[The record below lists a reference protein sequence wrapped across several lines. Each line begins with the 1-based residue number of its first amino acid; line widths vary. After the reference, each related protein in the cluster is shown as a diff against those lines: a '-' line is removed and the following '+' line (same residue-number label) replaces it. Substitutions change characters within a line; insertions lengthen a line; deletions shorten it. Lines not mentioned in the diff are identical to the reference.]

1 MIAIQAENRDA
12 ASKEEETV
20 KRFLAVLMTA
30 LLLPALCVA
39 QRGPADVKPAT
50 ENALSAENAL
60 EEEEEMGIRI
70 DIEANGQVRTA
81 TLSDNRSAQ
90 AFYELL
96 TQGPL
101 TVDMHDYGSF
111 EKVGELGT
119 SLPRSDEQITTTPGD
134 IILYLGNSVTIY
146 YDVNSWN
153 FTLLGH
159 IEGATGENMRE
170 FLGKGNPTVTFSVHE
185 E

>member
-1 MIAIQAENRDA
+1 MIDTQTGDHDA
-12 ASKEEETV
+12 TSKEEKTV
-20 KRFLAVLMTA
+20 KRLLAVLMTA
-30 LLLPALCVA
+30 LLLPVLCVA
-39 QRGPADVKPAT
+39 QRGSADGKPVT
-50 ENALSAENAL
+50 ENALSAEGAL
-60 EEEEEMGIRI
+60 EEEENMGIRI
-70 DIEANGQVRTA
+70 DIEVNGQVRTA

-96 TQGPL
+96 MQGPL
-101 TVDMHDYGSF
+101 TIDMQDYGSF

-119 SLPRSDEQITTTPGD
+119 SLPRSDEHITTTPGD

-159 IEGATGENMRE
+159 IEDATGENMRE